1 MIKWDAAA
9 PSYPWAA
16 EFDAWV
22 KSKLEAGDL
31 GALVDDATV
40 SEAGRLSI
48 PTPEHWY
55 PFITA
60 LGAVAPG
67 EKAHTIFDGLQ
78 NASISMRSVAFGL

>member
-1 MIKWDAAA
+1 MGRGS
-9 PSYPWAA
+9 PPYPWAV
-16 EFDAWV
+16 EFDGWV
-22 KSKLEAGDL
+22 KAKLDAGDV
-31 GALVDDATV
+31 GALVTDARAT
-40 SEAGRLSI
+40 EAGRLSI